1 MKWEVRK
8 ISWHSYV
15 AFHDLIDNDGNY
27 LGCVRG
33 DTRPG
38 HGFTPYTNDM
48 ADLAEFPTQ
57 STLEEAK
64 AMLVAHFAYKKL
76 KGE

>member
-1 MKWEVRK
+1 MWQVRERGWE
-8 ISWHSYV
+8 SYV
-15 AFHDLIDNDGNY
+15 WFHDLIDNDGNH

-38 HGFTPYTNDM
+38 HGFAAYTHHM